1 MAEPDTDV
9 LTPDEEDEQRRR
21 AKENNIAGSI
31 GTPVARPGT
40 VTTSPLPAPTI
51 DRSKLPMVGEAPN
64 MQPPEMPPSSPVS
77 ISGTHQIPPYPT
89 PEQSKAAAMEA
100 QGPPQYHGLNRVLDT
115 IGQVIPGGAG
125 VEAASGL
132 GTIGHQVRLNR
143 QEAAAGEEQGREKA
157 ALGEQES
164 QAKIGEQEALGAEHE
179 AQTGKTEAE
188 TGQIGK
194 MSTVSVN
201 GISYQVPMKDV
212 EKLIG
217 TNLSNET
224 KQTTTAEN
232 VAGREIVAG
241 KNQEG
246 ALQRERETNASKEKI
261 AQWADYSRE
270 HTEEIRG
277 KFQSGTLKWGML
289 DGKPVMFDGKTGQV
303 VDTGALQ
310 PQPTSQTRAM
320 GEQGGAIS
328 FMVPPLLEQI
338 DALKDEI
345 GPFAGRFDRAYVN
358 RLGAN
363 DPAFASLDEG
373 LQFFASGVA
382 RAHFGARGAAAATSE
397 FKKYL
402 TQSQSVDDLKAR
414 INTANDWMQNYARMA
429 GAAGGGGGAAQP
441 SAQPAAGGNKVLVE
455 GKDF

>member
-1 MAEPDTDV
+1 MQGEV
-9 LTPDEEDEQRRR
+9 K
-21 AKENNIAGSI
+21 KE
-31 GTPVARPGT
+31 
-40 VTTSPLPAPTI
+40 TT
-51 DRSKLPMVGEAPN
+51 GE
-64 MQPPEMPPSSPVS
+64 
-77 ISGTHQIPPYPT
+77 T
-89 PEQSKAAAMEA
+89 
-100 QGPPQYHGLNRVLDT
+100 
-115 IGQVIPGGAG
+115 
-125 VEAASGL
+125 
-132 GTIGHQVRLNR
+132 
-143 QEAAAGEEQGREKA
+143 
-157 ALGEQES
+157 
-164 QAKIGEQEALGAEHE
+164 
-179 AQTGKTEAE
+179 
-188 TGQIGK
+188 
-194 MSTVSVN
+194 
-201 GISYQVPMKDV
+201 
-212 EKLIG
+212 
-217 TNLSNET
+217 
-224 KQTTTAEN
+224 

-241 KNQEG
+241 KNQE
-246 ALQRERETNASKEKI
+246 AATTRERETNASKEKI
-261 AQWADYSRE
+261 AQWNNRTKEDVAQYRVQFGE
-270 HTEEIRG
+270 
-277 KFQSGTLKWGML
+277 GTLKWGQVG
-289 DGKPVMFDGKTGQV
+289 GKPVMFNDKTGQI
-303 VDTGALQ
+303 VDVGGLE
-310 PQPTSQTRAM
+310 PQPTAQTRAM

-373 LQFFASGVA
+373 LQLFASGVA